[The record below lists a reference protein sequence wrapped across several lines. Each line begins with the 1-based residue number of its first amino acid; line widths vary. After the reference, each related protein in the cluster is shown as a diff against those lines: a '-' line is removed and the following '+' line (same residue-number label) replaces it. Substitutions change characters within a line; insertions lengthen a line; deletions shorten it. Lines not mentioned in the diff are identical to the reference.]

1 VLEESH
7 VDAVILDLSLPDST
21 GIDTLR
27 QIQRRRPDVA
37 IVVVS
42 GGTGEELRRLAL
54 REGAQDFIDKSEPTT
69 RLLARIML
77 SAFERQQAQDH
88 HREVEQ
94 LISASPDA
102 LIVADAQ
109 GIVRFANAAAT
120 ELLDRS
126 PAELVGRPLDPELAH
141 APGAQ
146 AEILRKDGAR
156 RVEIRVAPCVWDHRP
171 ARLVALRDIT
181 DRIVL
186 AEQRHQAEKLEAI
199 GRLTGGIAH
208 DFNNILTV
216 ISGMIDLLADAVAH
230 DRRLSDFARM
240 IADASLRGADLIRHL
255 LAFARKQPLRPRLT
269 DVNVLVVTA
278 GRLLRP
284 SLGEQIE
291 IESMLADEAWPAVVD
306 PSQLTTALL
315 NLAANARDAMRGS
328 GKLTFETSNV
338 TLDEAQGES

>member
-1 VLEESH
+1 MMPAQRSSQAPGRPPAGAMQLLLVEDNPGDVELACERLSTAPGCRFEVTCVSRLQDAIRVLEQSH
-7 VDAVILDLSLPDST
+7 VDVVILDLSLPDST

-27 QIQRRRPDVA
+27 QLQRRRPDVA
-37 IVVVS
+37 IVVFS

-77 SAFERQQAQDH
+77 SAFERQQAWDH

-94 LISASPDA
+94 LISASLDA

-126 PAELVGRPLDPELAH
+126 LAELVDRPLDPELAQ

-146 AEILRKDGAR
+146 GEIIRKDGAR
-156 RVEIRVAPCVWDHRP
+156 RVEIRVSPCIWDHRP
-171 ARLVALRDIT
+171 ARLVSLHDIT
-181 DRIVL
+181 DRIML
-186 AEQRHQAEKLEAI
+186 DEQRLQAQRLEAI

-216 ISGMIDLLADAVAH
+216 ISGMIELL
-230 DRRLSDFARM
+230 
-240 IADASLRGADLIRHL
+240 SLIH
-255 LAFARKQPLRPRLT
+255 
-269 DVNVLVVTA
+269 
-278 GRLLRP
+278 
-284 SLGEQIE
+284 I
-291 IESMLADEAWPAVVD
+291 
-306 PSQLTTALL
+306 
-315 NLAANARDAMRGS
+315 
-328 GKLTFETSNV
+328 
-338 TLDEAQGES
+338 